1 MKYKF
6 LSQAVAAYEE
16 LASGF
21 THYDFVREEDEVKMR
36 TEAVGPFTVFE
47 YDTDEE
53 HVRECPDYPHD
64 CWREGCGTSWS
75 TGGEKGVCLMDAT
88 GVTWRDAGVIIK
100 GGLGF

>member
-36 TEAVGPFTVFE
+36 TEAV
-47 YDTDEE
+47 
-53 HVRECPDYPHD
+53 
-64 CWREGCGTSWS
+64 S
-75 TGGEKGVCLMDAT
+75 
-88 GVTWRDAGVIIK
+88 
-100 GGLGF
+100 